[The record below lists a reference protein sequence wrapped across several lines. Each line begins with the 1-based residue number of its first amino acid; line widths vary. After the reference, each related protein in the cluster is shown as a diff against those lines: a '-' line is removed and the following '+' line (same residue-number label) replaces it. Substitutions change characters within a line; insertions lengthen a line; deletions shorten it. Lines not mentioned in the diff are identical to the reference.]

1 MKNIIKKF
9 RVILFF
15 CISLYFVL
23 VTSIAAG
30 KDIIILHTNDIHCG
44 VEDNIGMAALVEYK
58 NELSKN
64 NHVLL
69 VDSGDAVQGAPL
81 GKLSEG
87 QSIINIMNAIGYD
100 FAVPGNHEFD
110 YGMDRFF
117 QLSQQLEC
125 GYYSANFL
133 DASTHKNVFTP
144 YKIFD
149 VDEIKLAFIGVT
161 TPETLTSST
170 PVYFQD
176 DNDKFK
182 YTFCEGNAG
191 KNLYKHIQK
200 NIDTAKKQGAEY
212 VFLVGHLGLN
222 GTSPYYNSAAVI
234 HNTSGL
240 SAVFD
245 GHSHEQIAGLTL
257 KDKKGNDVV
266 VGQTGTKLQAIG
278 KLTLKSDG
286 SMNYELLRSVPAKN
300 ENISRLITKEKA
312 VYEPLLQAPVGKALV
327 SLYVNDPI
335 TGKRLVRSK
344 ECSMGNFVADAY
356 RKVLNT
362 DAAIVNGGGIRNDLT
377 AGIFSYNDVLKVL
390 PFGNMGIVIEVTGQQ
405 ILDALELG
413 AAAYPQESGAFLQV
427 SGMSYTIDSSIPS
440 SVQKDEKGSFLGVT
454 GPYRVKNVI
463 IGGRKLELNKKYTLA
478 GSSYILR
485 DGGNG
490 MTMFKN
496 ARVLDDA
503 TSNETDIFIEYVQNH
518 LNAVIDYENAETDK
532 EKRITVK

>member
-1 MKNIIKKF
+1 MRRLFNKII
-9 RVILFF
+9 ILFIF
-15 CISLYFVL
+15 IINLFFTTNIVL
-23 VTSIAAG
+23 GAA
-30 KDIIILHTNDIHCG
+30 KNIIILHTNDIHCG
-44 VEDNIGMAALVEYK
+44 IEDNIGMAALAEYK
-58 NELSKN
+58 KFLSKN

-69 VDSGDAVQGAPL
+69 VDSGDDVQGAPL

-87 QSIINIMNAIGYD
+87 QSIINIMNAVGYD

-133 DASTHKNVFTP
+133 EASTHKNVFTP

-149 VDEIKLAFIGVT
+149 VDGIKLAFIGVT

-176 DNDKFK
+176 DNGKFK
-182 YTFCEGNAG
+182 YTFCEGHAG
-191 KNLYKHIQK
+191 KILYKQIQK
-200 NIDTAKKQGAEY
+200 NIDAAKQQGAEY

-222 GTSPYYNSAAVI
+222 GTSPHYNSAAI
-234 HNTSGL
+234 IRNTSGL

-257 KDKKGNDVV
+257 KDKKGNDVI

-286 SMNYELLRSVPAKN
+286 SMNYELIRSVPVKN
-300 ENISRLITKEKA
+300 ENINRLIAKEKA

-335 TGKRLVRSK
+335 TGKRWVRSK

-390 PFGNMGIVIEVTGQQ
+390 PFGNMGMVIEATGQQ

-427 SGMSYTIDSSIPS
+427 SGISYTIDSSIPS
-440 SVQKDEKGSFLGVT
+440 SVKKDEKGNFIGVI
-454 GPYRVKNVI
+454 GSYRVKNVI

-478 GSSYILR
+478 GSSYILK

-496 ARVLDDA
+496 ARVLNDA

-518 LNAVIDYENAETDK
+518 LNAVIVYEKAEKDK
-532 EKRITVK
+532 EQRIIVK

>member
-23 VTSIAAG
+23 VTSIAAA

-44 VEDNIGMAALVEYK
+44 IEDNIGMAALAEYK
-58 NELSKN
+58 NEFSKN
-64 NHVLL
+64 NHVFL

-87 QSIINIMNAIGYD
+87 QSIINIMNTVGYD

-117 QLSQQLEC
+117 FLAQQLKC
-125 GYYSANFL
+125 GYYSTNFL
-133 DASTHKNVFTP
+133 DANTHKNVFTP

-149 VDEIKLAFIGVT
+149 VDGIKLAFIGVT

-176 DNDKFK
+176 DNGKFK
-182 YTFCEGNAG
+182 YTFCEGHAG
-191 KNLYKHIQK
+191 KILYKQIQK
-200 NIDTAKKQGAEY
+200 NIDAAKQQGAEY

-222 GTSPYYNSAAVI
+222 GTSPYYNSAAII

-245 GHSHEQIAGLTL
+245 GHSHEQIAGLAL
-257 KDKKGNDVV
+257 KDKKGNDVI

-286 SMNYELLRSVPAKN
+286 SMNYELIRSVPAKN
-300 ENISRLITKEKA
+300 ENISRLIAKEKS
-312 VYEPLLQAPVGKALV
+312 VYEPLLLAPVGKALV
-327 SLYVNDPI
+327 PLYVNDPI

-377 AGIFSYNDVLKVL
+377 AGIFSYNDVLKAL
-390 PFGNMGIVIEVTGQQ
+390 PFGNMGMVIEATGQQ

-413 AAAYPQESGAFLQV
+413 ATAYPQESGAFLQV

-440 SVQKDEKGSFLGVT
+440 SVKKDGKGSFLGVT

-463 IGGRKLELNKKYTLA
+463 IGGKNLEVDKKYTLA

-532 EKRITVK
+532 ERRITVK

>member
-9 RVILFF
+9 RVILLF

-23 VTSIAAG
+23 TTSIVAA

-44 VEDNIGMAALVEYK
+44 VEDNIGMAALAEYK

-87 QSIINIMNAIGYD
+87 QSIINIMNALGYD

-117 QLSQQLEC
+117 YLAQQLKC

-133 DASTHKNVFTP
+133 DANTHKNVFIP

-149 VDEIKLAFIGVT
+149 IDGIKLTFIGVT

-176 DNDKFK
+176 DNSKFK
-182 YTFCEGNAG
+182 YTFCEGHAG
-191 KNLYKHIQK
+191 KILYKQIQK
-200 NIDTAKKQGAEY
+200 NIDAVKQQGAEY

-222 GTSPYYNSAAVI
+222 GTSPYYNSAAII

-257 KDKKGNDVV
+257 KDKKGNDVI

-278 KLTLKSDG
+278 KLTLKSNG
-286 SMNYELLRSVPAKN
+286 SMNYELIRSVPVKN
-300 ENISRLITKEKA
+300 ENINRLISKEKA

-327 SLYVNDPI
+327 PLYVNDPI

-377 AGIFSYNDVLKVL
+377 AGIFSYNDVLKAL
-390 PFGNMGIVIEVTGQQ
+390 PFGNMGMVIEATGQQ

-440 SVQKDEKGSFLGVT
+440 SVKKDEKGSFIGVT
-454 GPYRVKNVI
+454 GPYRIKNVI
-463 IGGRKLELNKKYTLA
+463 IGGRKLELDKKYTLA

-503 TSNETDIFIEYVQNH
+503 TNNETDIFIEYVQNH

-532 EKRITVK
+532 EKRITVT